1 MAKSKKQQKK
11 KRPSNRGKQAAPAT
25 EDLEEQSRKFGWIP
39 LWGWVLIFL
48 VPLIMSE
55 FMFYRVGKWP
65 SMILFP
71 LAWIGF
77 WVAMMQ
83 RSGWPILKKRKDK

>member
-1 MAKSKKQQKK
+1 MAKTKRKKQQKK
-11 KRPSNRGKQAAPAT
+11 EALSKQQRSAPPSQ
-25 EDLEEQSRKFGWIP
+25 EQQQGRFSWIP

-48 VPLIMSE
+48 VPLVISE
-55 FMFYRVGKWP
+55 LMFYRAGRGV

-83 RSGWPILKKRKDK
+83 RSGWSILRKRKED

>member
-1 MAKSKKQQKK
+1 M
-11 KRPSNRGKQAAPAT
+11 
-25 EDLEEQSRKFGWIP
+25 
-39 LWGWVLIFL
+39 IFL
-48 VPLIMSE
+48 VPLVISE
-55 FMFYRVGKWP
+55 LMFYRVGREV

-83 RSGWPILKKRKDK
+83 RSGWPILRKRKMD

>member
-1 MAKSKKQQKK
+1 MAKAKRKKRQEKGTLSKQQ
-11 KRPSNRGKQAAPAT
+11 RSTPSSQKQQQ
-25 EDLEEQSRKFGWIP
+25 ERFSWIP

-48 VPLIMSE
+48 VPLVISE
-55 FMFYRVGKWP
+55 LMFYRAGRGF

-77 WVAMMQ
+77 WVAVMQ
-83 RSGWPILKKRKDK
+83 RSGWPILRKRKKD